1 MIDKVV
7 SLAMSIASRGIDN
20 KKIDLETK
28 QLRAISCFGYKDIPK
43 CEFLINSKLV
53 EGMNYCGKCGC
64 GDFPHTWLV
73 KSAERYSKLDYPKLN
88 CPLSM
93 PGFSNYDPGI
103 KNPRKEQ
110 IEKLDPE
117 EIKFVEVTI
126 NGIPN
131 T

>member
-1 MIDKVV
+1 
-7 SLAMSIASRGIDN
+7 
-20 KKIDLETK
+20 
-28 QLRAISCFGYKDIPK
+28 
-43 CEFLINSKLV
+43 
-53 EGMNYCGKCGC
+53 
-64 GDFPHTWLV
+64 
-73 KSAERYSKLDYPKLN
+73 
-88 CPLSM
+88 M

-126 NGIPN
+126 NGIPG